1 MSFRQS
7 ENQAAFDYYQQ
18 ALPLYEKMGAL
29 LGKANCLKSLGDL
42 SFRQS
47 ENQAAFDYYQQALPL
62 YEKMGALLGKA
73 NCLKSLGDLSFRQS
87 ENQAAFDYTKKWGT
101 CWATLSSKLCHFV
114 NFEKRL
120 CLFTKKLGT
129 CWAKPTV

>member
-18 ALPLYEKMGAL
+18 RSLYEK
-29 LGKANCLKSLGDL
+29 KKSPRSLDL

-62 YEKMGALLGKA
+62 YEKIGGLVGQSQLSK
-73 NCLKSLGDLSFRQS
+73 KS
-87 ENQAAFDYTKKWGT
+87 WGFVI
-101 CWATLSSKLCHFV
+101 SSIGEPSGV
-114 NFEKRL
+114 
-120 CLFTKKLGT
+120 
-129 CWAKPTV
+129 

>member
-29 LGKANCLKSLGDL
+29 LGKADCLKSLGDL

-47 ENQAAFDYYQQALPL
+47 ENQKGNQL
-62 YEKMGALLGKA
+62 YEQAIELYKKVNDPYSMGVAYYYWSFKDEDKKKEYLCMAKKVLL
-73 NCLKSLGDLSFRQS
+73 
-87 ENQAAFDYTKKWGT
+87 AAKQDVWVKNWGLT
-101 CWATLSSKLCHFV
+101 ELDCA
-114 NFEKRL
+114 
-120 CLFTKKLGT
+120 
-129 CWAKPTV
+129 